1 MENFNPTGYFSV
13 AKFAAGLYL
22 LSILPSIRSFIFLS
36 KMSFAFL
43 WPILILFFWIT
54 LIGLYNVN
62 PLSSRVV
69 DLEIFQNVV
78 LAILIVNHA
87 RRDMTGLDYGIY
99 SFAFGCFVV
108 AIFILLG
115 IGVSSVMGAV
125 VDGEVVYRVTF
136 FNAGPN
142 VISIKLVTGALILTG
157 LYAQNPLGFSR
168 ARRIMLLCCVPF
180 ILMAMVKTGSRTALL
195 VLALAGFFWY
205 FASILVAQ
213 NKFKIMVVGFV
224 GALLVIVPAGYLVS
238 QLGAAA
244 TLVARI
250 AESGTGGDWSQGGR
264 FMIWTGF
271 FSVIGENPLIGNG
284 LSGYDRLALEV
295 FGAVYSPHNVL
306 LEVFIYGG
314 AIGLALYLNF
324 LFKIFR
330 ASYKMYRDRAEIIPV
345 LLLPTV
351 LAFVIALQGLSEKTC
366 WLLLAYIM
374 GRFLFFDRSESAVTL
389 RDLR

>member
-1 MENFNPTGYFSV
+1 
-13 AKFAAGLYL
+13 
-22 LSILPSIRSFIFLS
+22 
-36 KMSFAFL
+36 
-43 WPILILFFWIT
+43 
-54 LIGLYNVN
+54 
-62 PLSSRVV
+62 
-69 DLEIFQNVV
+69 
-78 LAILIVNHA
+78 
-87 RRDMTGLDYGIY
+87 
-99 SFAFGCFVV
+99 
-108 AIFILLG
+108 
-115 IGVSSVMGAV
+115 
-125 VDGEVVYRVTF
+125 
-136 FNAGPN
+136 
-142 VISIKLVTGALILTG
+142 
-157 LYAQNPLGFSR
+157 
-168 ARRIMLLCCVPF
+168 
-180 ILMAMVKTGSRTALL
+180 
-195 VLALAGFFWY
+195 
-205 FASILVAQ
+205 
-213 NKFKIMVVGFV
+213 
-224 GALLVIVPAGYLVS
+224 
-238 QLGAAA
+238 
-244 TLVARI
+244 
-250 AESGTGGDWSQGGR
+250 
-264 FMIWTGF
+264 MIWTGF